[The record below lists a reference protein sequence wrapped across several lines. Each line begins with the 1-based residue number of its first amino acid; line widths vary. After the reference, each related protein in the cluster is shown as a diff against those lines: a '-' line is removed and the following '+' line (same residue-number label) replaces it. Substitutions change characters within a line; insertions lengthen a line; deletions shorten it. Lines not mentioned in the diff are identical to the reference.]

1 MTALVLAP
9 SSLPSSVPPAPRR
22 LNPDQEDVRKAL
34 VLLLP
39 SLRAHAQRL
48 CRSGPQAEDLVQ
60 ETALRALRFAHTFT
74 QGTHVRAWLHQ
85 ILDSVF
91 ISRCRRGTRERRA
104 HDVLGRDP
112 CAWIQQDAAPEMQSL
127 APRLRAAL
135 EELPP
140 TFRKVVELVD
150 MGELSYRAAADELRV
165 PVGTVMSRLYRGRRL
180 LEARLTEPRAA

>member
-1 MTALVLAP
+1 
-9 SSLPSSVPPAPRR
+9 
-22 LNPDQEDVRKAL
+22 
-34 VLLLP
+34 
-39 SLRAHAQRL
+39 
-48 CRSGPQAEDLVQ
+48 
-60 ETALRALRFAHTFT
+60 
-74 QGTHVRAWLHQ
+74 
-85 ILDSVF
+85 
-91 ISRCRRGTRERRA
+91 
-104 HDVLGRDP
+104 VLGRDP